1 VSTAK
6 RRRAYGFGL
15 RAEAL
20 AALWLRLKGWR
31 ILDRR
36 FRSGAGEIDLIVR
49 RGGVVAFVEVKA
61 RPDPAAA
68 EAALTEHQ
76 RRRTLQ
82 AAQIWIGRH
91 AARLA
96 PDSDLSFRLD
106 VMLVVPGRLPRHIAG
121 AWEIASA
128 ETARKGW

>member
-1 VSTAK
+1 MTATR
-6 RRRAYGFGL
+6 RRRAYGFGR
-15 RAEAL
+15 RAETL

-31 ILDRR
+31 VLDRR
-36 FRSGAGEIDLIVR
+36 FRSGAGEIDLVVR

-68 EAALTEHQ
+68 EAALTDRQ
-76 RRRTLQ
+76 RRRTAQ

-96 PDSDLSFRLD
+96 PDSDLTFRFD
-106 VMLVVPGRLPRHIAG
+106 MVLVVPGRLPRHLAG
-121 AWEIASA
+121 AWEIDPWDAQ
-128 ETARKGW
+128 RKGW